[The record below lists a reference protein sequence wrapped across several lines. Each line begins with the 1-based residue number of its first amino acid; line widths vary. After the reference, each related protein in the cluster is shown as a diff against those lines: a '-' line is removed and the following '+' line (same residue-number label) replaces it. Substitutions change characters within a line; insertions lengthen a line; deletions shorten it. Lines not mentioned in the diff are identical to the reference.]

1 MYPKPVPT
9 HLLLRTSPKPRT
21 LLRLLTSL
29 VSFLLCTHSSFPCN
43 ISQFSLSRPF
53 SGLRRYVEFNPVAE
67 NVLMTT
73 NADHSVQLCDVTAGG
88 DTAVSTIDVHSN
100 SINR

>member
-1 MYPKPVPT
+1 M
-9 HLLLRTSPKPRT
+9 
-21 LLRLLTSL
+21 
-29 VSFLLCTHSSFPCN
+29 
-43 ISQFSLSRPF
+43 
-53 SGLRRYVEFNPVAE
+53 AE